1 MFKSISFLGV
11 SSPFFL
17 DFMTLHMTLSKFP
30 IFEVYI
36 QTITYLHNVHNVH
49 VPNQFY
55 AILKKTYLLKPTKFF
70 PSQHITHI
78 NTALFFTYFGM
89 NTAYRI
95 ANVLSWSDYNW
106 ESQKDDTCNAP
117 VEAEYCRAVSV
128 NQSIN
133 MQQQCRQV

>member
-1 MFKSISFLGV
+1 MI
-11 SSPFFL
+11 
-17 DFMTLHMTLSKFP
+17 
-30 IFEVYI
+30 
-36 QTITYLHNVHNVH
+36 VH
-49 VPNQFY
+49 VSHQFY
-55 AILKKTYLLKPTKFF
+55 PILEKNLLVKTDQVI

-133 MQQQCRQV
+133 MQQQCRQVYVEKKY